1 MSGRPAWDRVE
12 ALFDGALARPA
23 SGRAAWL
30 EAECGGDEALRGEVT
45 RMLVAHERLGGILD
59 SAPPPAPDPDPGETL
74 RQVAAALGDRF
85 ELQRELGRGGSA
97 TAWLAHERKHGRRV
111 VLKVLDPSV
120 ARLWGADR
128 FAREVRI
135 AARLAH
141 PHIVGLIDSGA
152 EGDLY
157 WYAMPYLEG
166 ETLRARLERGPLPP
180 VEAAGL
186 LRDVA
191 DALAFAHRAGVV
203 HRDLKPENVLLAGQH
218 AYLLDFGV
226 AKLLPTHGSDGHVSL
241 QGAALGTLAY
251 MAPEQLRADP
261 DADHR
266 VDLYAWGLVAWEM
279 VTGELPEARGLA
291 GHAVGRPLDAV
302 RPGVP
307 PALAGLVARCLDP
320 DPEARPASA
329 DDLVAGVD
337 ATLTPRSL
345 PPFRGPAVPRSRRRW
360 VAAGLAAAVLLALA
374 ALLRPGAGPAPAGV
388 GVPAPIAVAALSNE
402 TGDPALDTWGRMA
415 GDWLTQGLQS
425 TGLLPV
431 IPWPASLEASERLAA
446 ERRAGRPASAV
457 TLLREETGAR
467 TVVTGAYYLAGDSL
481 QFRVEVTDA
490 GVGRTLASLPPIVVG
505 RDSAHVGI
513 RALRDRVMGIIALQ
527 FDERFAPAGNSP
539 ARTPPT
545 FEAYQQFD
553 RGLRRFNAQ
562 DYRGALPEFLAAR
575 RLDSAWAPPLLY
587 AASAAWNIG
596 EYATVD
602 SLLQALE
609 RVKGTLAESERWSAD
624 AMRLE
629 LAGDGGAS
637 REALRRA
644 AELSPTGR
652 EWYTFARL
660 ALQTDRPG
668 DALDGLLRADPDRGL
683 LRGWSSYWTQLAHAQ
698 HLLGRHEEELA
709 SARALR
715 RRFPDRRVGLA
726 LEVRALAALG
736 RVAAIDSALAADAA
750 LPPATY
756 WSQGGAMVVAAEE
769 LWAHGREA
777 EGRALLRRAM
787 GWLAGQRAVHP
798 DHDAHRYWQADAH
811 YALGEWAEAERLFDG
826 LAREFPDVLLYRG
839 SAAAAAAHLGEREPE
854 RRLGPVDPRLR
865 GEHAFFRGRLAAIR
879 GERVLAAA
887 LFGDAV
893 RDGVSG
899 LPWIHAYAR
908 PDLAELGP
916 VRESLPR
923 SLRAGVPGGGG
934 GAP

>member
-1 MSGRPAWDRVE
+1 
-12 ALFDGALARPA
+12 
-23 SGRAAWL
+23 
-30 EAECGGDEALRGEVT
+30 
-45 RMLVAHERLGGILD
+45 
-59 SAPPPAPDPDPGETL
+59 TL

-85 ELQRELGRGGSA
+85 ELERELGRGGSA

-166 ETLRARLERGPLPP
+166 ETLRARLERGPVPP
-180 VEAAGL
+180 LEAAGL

-191 DALAFAHRAGVV
+191 DALGFAHRAGVV

-266 VDLYAWGLVAWEM
+266 VDLYAWGLLAWEM
-279 VTGELPEARGLA
+279 VTGRLPEARGVV
-291 GHAVGRPLDAV
+291 GHAAGEPLDAFH
-302 RPGVP
+302 PGVP
-307 PALAGLVARCLDP
+307 PALAGLVGRCLDP

-329 DDLVAGVD
+329 DELVSGVD
-337 ATLTPRSL
+337 GAMERRPAAPSPRRSV
-345 PPFRGPAVPRSRRRW
+345 RVAVVG
-360 VAAGLAAAVLLALA
+360 VAVTVLLALA
-374 ALLRPGAGPAPAGV
+374 ALLLLRPSGGPAPAGV

-402 TGDPALDTWGRMA
+402 TGDPGLDTWGRMA

-425 TGLLPV
+425 TGLLAV
-431 IPWPASLEASERLAA
+431 VPWPASLEASERLAA

-481 QFRVEVTDA
+481 QFQVEVTDA
-490 GVGRTLASLPPIVVG
+490 ERGRTLASLPPIVVG
-505 RDSAHVGI
+505 RDSAHIGI
-513 RALRDRVMGIIALQ
+513 RALRDRVMGTIALQ
-527 FDERFAPAGNSP
+527 FDERFAPAGQVP
-539 ARTPPT
+539 VRTPPT
-545 FEAYQQFD
+545 YEAYQQFD

-587 AASAAWNIG
+587 AASAAWNTG

-644 AELSPTGR
+644 AELSPSGR

-660 ALQTDRPG
+660 ALQTDRPR
-668 DALDGLLRADPDRGL
+668 DALDGLLRVDPDRGL

-698 HLLGRHEEELA
+698 HLLGRHEDELA

-715 RRFPDRRVGLA
+715 LRFPDRRVGLT

-750 LPPATY
+750 LPPTTY
-756 WSQGGAMVVAAEE
+756 WSQGGAMVVGAEE

-787 GWLAGQRAVHP
+787 AWLAGQRAANP

-811 YALGEWAEAERLFDG
+811 YALGEWADAERIFDG
-826 LAREFPDVLLYRG
+826 LAGEFPDILLYRG
-839 SAAAAAAHLGEREPE
+839 SAAAAAAHLGEREAE

-865 GEHAFFRGRLAAIR
+865 GEHTFYRGRLAAIR

-908 PDLAELGP
+908 PDLVELGP

-923 SLRAGVPGGGG
+923 SLRAGVPGAAG